1 MDMWLVF
8 ILPPNPRLA
17 SSVTKNVTER
27 TVCRD
32 VRPMF
37 MLIYLYLGSLCWKIE
52 SSSTRSPRLPRSAD
66 EECHSEDSL
75 HGHVADVHT
84 AAYTILTR
92 SVTRVSRT
100 VCRDKWSMFMI
111 SVKIMQKQNYAR
123 KVLPPC
129 QCQLRIRNLNTT

>member
-1 MDMWLVF
+1 M
-8 ILPPNPRLA
+8 
-17 SSVTKNVTER
+17 
-27 TVCRD
+27 
-32 VRPMF
+32 
-37 MLIYLYLGSLCWKIE
+37 
-52 SSSTRSPRLPRSAD
+52 RSPRLPRSAD

-84 AAYTILTR
+84 AAYTILAR

-111 SVKIMQKQNYAR
+111 SVKMMQKQNYAR

-129 QCQLRIRNLNTT
+129 QCQLRIKNLNTT